1 MENVV
6 LVDSCVLIGRCV
18 LIGLLREGRD
28 PAVELLQRST
38 ATDLATCG
46 MVRVEVIR
54 GLVAPRLRRTVEG
67 FMNVMRN
74 VPTDNRLWEEAA
86 NLAWEL
92 DRRGT
97 VLPAQ
102 DVVIACCARRIG
114 AAVLTGTVISGSSP
128 ISESWDRSRNSSDS
142 RCRRAIG
149 RPSTDVTRIDL
160 PAPHRH

>member
-6 LVDSCVLIGRCV
+6 LVDSCV

-28 PAVELLQRST
+28 PAVELLQRSP

-54 GLVAPRLRRTVEG
+54 GLVAPRLRRAVEG

-74 VPTDNRLWEEAA
+74 VPTDNRLWEEATD
-86 NLAWEL
+86 LAWEL
-92 DRRGT
+92 DRKGM

-114 AAVLTGTVISGSSP
+114 AAVLT
-128 ISESWDRSRNSSDS
+128 WDAHFGRIPNLRVLRS
-142 RCRRAIG
+142 
-149 RPSTDVTRIDL
+149 L
-160 PAPHRH
+160 EEME